1 MATATTR
8 RRRKPILPHP
18 RAEKLSPFAGELTH
32 TCGGIDAGLRLN
44 RPRFAGEWT
53 PTPYI
58 PVTLPLTPYKRPV
71 TRRSS

>member
-1 MATATTR
+1 MVTATTR

-44 RPRFAGEWT
+44 RPPLCGGMDA
-53 PTPYI
+53 Y
-58 PVTLPLTPYKRPV
+58 TLYTCNLT
-71 TRRSS
+71 SNSL